1 MRRINLS
8 IILGIVAGAAIIVAA
23 IVMEIRGDSPAVFF
37 HPVAALIV
45 LGGSIACSLIFSPAS
60 ELWRIAKRT
69 YYSVKYPK
77 TDYLQTIRDIVR
89 LSVGVTKDV
98 MYLEK
103 VEPTIKNVMFR
114 DGLQLIIMGF
124 KGDDIRRFLEVRR
137 DQNEFSV
144 NQCSVLYFNLAKLGP
159 ALGLVGTLLGLVVLL
174 YYHMG
179 GDNIE
184 QVASS
189 MGVALT
195 ATLYGVAFA
204 NLVFGPL
211 SEYMQF
217 VAEKGILLDT
227 LIIEGTIMIKER
239 KHPIFLAQALKSYIP
254 REDFAAVDEIM
265 KQELAGTKLTP
276 DGERVAA

>member
-1 MRRINLS
+1 MRRSNLS
-8 IILGIVAGAAIIVAA
+8 IVLGMLFGVVIVVAA
-23 IVMEIRGDSPAVFF
+23 IAMEIKGDSPAVFF

-45 LGGSIACSLIFSPAS
+45 LGGSVACSLIFSPAT
-60 ELWRIAKRT
+60 ELMRIAKRT
-69 YYSVKYPK
+69 FYAIRYPK
-77 TDYLQTIRDIVR
+77 TDYLATIRDIVR
-89 LSVGVTKDV
+89 MSVGVSKDV
-98 MYLEK
+98 MYIEK
-103 VEPTIKNVMFR
+103 AESSVKNVMFR
-114 DGLQLIIMGF
+114 DGIQLIIMGF
-124 KGDDIRRFLEVRR
+124 KADDIRRFLEVRR
-137 DQNEFSV
+137 DQNEFSI

-179 GDNIE
+179 GDNIG

-211 SEYMQF
+211 SEYMQYI
-217 VAEKGILLDT
+217 AEKGMLLDT

-265 KQELAGTKLTP
+265 KQEMAGAKMNQEA
-276 DGERVAA
+276 DRAAA